1 MCQAI
6 IGRRDSNP
14 TNLLLP
20 SLSLFVRFPRPVV
33 LMCIVVG
40 IVVSCVLLLIV
51 VSCVLLFSSC
61 CVAAPAL
68 ARTVN
73 LIATS

>member
-20 SLSLFVRFPRPVV
+20 SLLVRFPAVV